1 LRLCA
6 TRSKARKNEVM
17 AGEIARAYHEATKH
31 SYESIRRHLRPVT
44 TPSGFTP
51 MEWDNRPYPFKIY
64 EGLQRLPLPKP
75 ATLGVSALEALV
87 GAGAKQPVELD
98 LGSLGRLLSYG
109 AGLRPGRGTR
119 GRDFHFRTYASAGA
133 LYPVEVYLTCEAI
146 PGLPAGVYHFD
157 PSEPALVKL
166 REGDHRGHQ
175 VRAAAEEPALS
186 EASVILTLTG
196 IPWRTCWK
204 YSERG
209 YRHLFWD
216 AGMIVANLLPLS
228 SSAGWPCRLLLG
240 FVDSEVEALLDL
252 ERRKEFPLL
261 MLAVGDGSKVGVIEA
276 PPEAASFEVRPL
288 SRREIEFPA
297 ITEVNDAGHLSSQDQ
312 VERWRTSGHI
322 EPRERKESTRAE
334 QPKAPHDSLERVIK
348 RRGSARYFGAE
359 PIPTGVLSDILERAT
374 GGIPTDYAP
383 EGSRRVEI
391 YLIANAVEGLEPGA
405 YVWDSGDFRLLRRG
419 NLRREAGYLCL
430 EQPLG
435 ATAAATLFLMA
446 DLGSVFESF
455 GDRGYRAAQLEAGT
469 VGGKIYLG
477 AYSWRWGATGL
488 TFYDDEVTKFFSPD
502 ASGKSCMLVIAV
514 GETPRLGGLKSA

>member
-1 LRLCA
+1 MRW
-6 TRSKARKNEVM
+6 M
-17 AGEIARAYHEATKH
+17 AGEIARTYHDATKH

-51 MEWDNRPYPFKIY
+51 MEWDNRPSPFKIY
-64 EGLQRLPLPKP
+64 EGLERLPLPKP
-75 ATLGVSALEALV
+75 ATLRVSALEALV
-87 GAGAKQPVELD
+87 GAGTKEPVDLD
-98 LGSLGRLLSYG
+98 LSSLGRLLNYG
-109 AGLRPGRGTR
+109 AGFRTGRGAR
-119 GRDFHFRTYASAGA
+119 RRDFHFRTYASAGA
-133 LYPVEVYLTCEAI
+133 LYPVEVYLTCGALPE
-146 PGLPAGVYHFD
+146 LPAGVYHFD
-157 PSEPALVKL
+157 PSEPALVNL
-166 REGDHRGHQ
+166 REGDHRGHL
-175 VRAAAEEPALS
+175 VRAAAEESALT
-186 EASVILTLTG
+186 EAPLILTLTG

-216 AGMIVANLLPLS
+216 AGMIVANLLALS
-228 SSAGWPCRLLLG
+228 SSAGWPGRVLLG

-261 MLAVGDGSKVGVIEA
+261 MLAVGDGSKAGVIEA

-297 ITEVNDAGHLSSQDQ
+297 ITEVNDAGRLSSREE
-312 VERWRTSGHI
+312 VERWRTSGDTK
-322 EPRERKESTRAE
+322 PRERKESMRTE
-334 QPKAPHDSLERVIK
+334 QPMAPRDSLERVIR

-359 PIPTGVLSDILERAT
+359 PIPVGVLADILERAT
-374 GGIPTDYAP
+374 RGIPTDYAP
-383 EGSRRVEI
+383 GGSRLVDV

-430 EQPLG
+430 EQPLA

-446 DLGSVFESF
+446 DLGRVFKSL
-455 GDRGYRAAQLEAGT
+455 GDRGYRAQLEAGT
-469 VGGKIYLG
+469 VGGKVYLG

-488 TFYDDEVTKFFSPD
+488 TFYDDEVTEFFTLD
-502 ASGKSCMLVIAV
+502 ASGKSCMLVVAV
-514 GETPRLGGLKSA
+514 GESPRLAKL

>member
-1 LRLCA
+1 
-6 TRSKARKNEVM
+6 M

-64 EGLQRLPLPKP
+64 EGLERLPLPKP

-87 GAGAKQPVELD
+87 GAGTKQPVDLD
-98 LGSLGRLLSYG
+98 LSSLGRLLSYG
-109 AGLRPGRGTR
+109 AGIRPGRGTR
-119 GRDFHFRTYASAGA
+119 RWDFHFRTYASAGA
-133 LYPVEVYLTCEAI
+133 LYPVEVYLTCGALPE
-146 PGLPAGVYHFD
+146 LPAGVYHFD
-157 PSEPALVKL
+157 PSELALLKL
-166 REGDHRGHQ
+166 REGDHRGHLA
-175 VRAAAEEPALS
+175 RAAAEESALT
-186 EASVILTLTG
+186 EAPLILTLTG

-216 AGMIVANLLPLS
+216 AGMIVANLLALS
-228 SSAGWPCRLLLG
+228 SSAGWPCRVLLG

-261 MLAVGDGSKVGVIEA
+261 MLAMGSDSKVAVTEA

-297 ITEVNDAGHLSSQDQ
+297 ITEVNEAGRLSSPEE
-312 VERWRTSGHI
+312 VERWRTSDYAKPQDREGPTGPERI
-322 EPRERKESTRAE
+322 KTPPR
-334 QPKAPHDSLERVIK
+334 DSLERVIR

-359 PIPTGVLSDILERAT
+359 PIPVGVLADILERAT
-374 GGIPTDYAP
+374 RGIPTDYAP
-383 EGSRRVEI
+383 GNSQLVEVF
-391 YLIANAVEGLEPGA
+391 LIANAVEGLEPGA
-405 YVWDSGDFRLLRRG
+405 YGWDSGNFRLLRKG

-435 ATAAATLFLMA
+435 ATSAATLFLMA
-446 DLGSVFESF
+446 DLGRVFESF
-455 GDRGYRAAQLEAGT
+455 GDRGYRAAQLEAGS

-477 AYSWRWGATGL
+477 AYSWGWGATGL
-488 TFYDDEVTKFFSPD
+488 TFYDDEATEFFTPD
-502 ASGKSCMLVIAV
+502 TSGKNCMLVVAV
-514 GETPRLGGLKSA
+514 GESPRLGKVK